1 MNFQP
6 PHMGLYKFIRLPE
19 QDKADITWDQG
30 TFLMSRNTDDLKINL
45 NGLDDFY
52 VDVWYKPELNYI
64 QKISAIRSVDAL
76 APYLDLIEM
85 VW

>member
-1 MNFQP
+1 
-6 PHMGLYKFIRLPE
+6 MGLYKFIRLPE

-52 VDVWYKPELNYI
+52 VDVWYSLELNSI
-64 QKISAIRSVDAL
+64 QKIPAIRSVDAL